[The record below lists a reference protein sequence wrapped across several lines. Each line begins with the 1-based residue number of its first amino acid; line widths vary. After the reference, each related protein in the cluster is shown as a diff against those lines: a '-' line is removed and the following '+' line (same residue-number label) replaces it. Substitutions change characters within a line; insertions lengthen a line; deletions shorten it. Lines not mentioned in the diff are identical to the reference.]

1 MTALDP
7 QHDDLVRQHRFAW
20 DCFVRTREDRELSKF
35 FYSLKNSEVQTKGD
49 RRTSGAWLT
58 ILQLI
63 PQDRRQWS

>member
-35 FYSLKNSEVQTKGD
+35 FYSLAADIFNEIQ
-49 RRTSGAWLT
+49 ALT
-58 ILQLI
+58 TL
-63 PQDRRQWS
+63 